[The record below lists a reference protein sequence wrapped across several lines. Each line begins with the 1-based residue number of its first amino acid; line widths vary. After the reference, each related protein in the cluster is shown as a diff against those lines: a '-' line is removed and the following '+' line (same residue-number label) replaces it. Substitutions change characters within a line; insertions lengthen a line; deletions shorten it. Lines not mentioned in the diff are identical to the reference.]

1 MEEDKQEVKDVGVN
15 KQLLTPQDK
24 VLILTEKNSN
34 LVTLIKEFNL
44 QFT

>member
-1 MEEDKQEVKDVGVN
+1 MEEDKQEVKNVDIN
-15 KQLLTPQDK
+15 KQPLTPQDK
-24 VLILTEKNSN
+24 MLILTEKNPN